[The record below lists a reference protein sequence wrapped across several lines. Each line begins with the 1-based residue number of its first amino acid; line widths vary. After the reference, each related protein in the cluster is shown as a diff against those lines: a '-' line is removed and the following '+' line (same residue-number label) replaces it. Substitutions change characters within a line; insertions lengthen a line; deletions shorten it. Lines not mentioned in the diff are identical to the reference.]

1 VGLSVVSA
9 DQLAATAHGEVVV
22 QPLVDIAYEVSFYFV
37 DDAFVYALRT
47 PDAERRW
54 LLEPYVAS
62 EADLVFARRFVDW
75 NDIEHGVQR
84 VDACRT
90 TTGELLLVELED
102 LNPFLSLD
110 RTTTSEREGFVHAFT
125 GAIGRLLK

>member
-1 VGLSVVSA
+1 
-9 DQLAATAHGEVVV
+9 
-22 QPLVDIAYEVSFYFV
+22 
-37 DDAFVYALRT
+37 VYALRT

-110 RTTTSEREGFVHAFT
+110 RTTTSEREGFVQAFT